1 MSLPVASLQVA
12 VSEGVV
18 CVKISGPANFN
29 SSPGF
34 KTIAN
39 QLCADAGHLLLLD
52 LADCVTMDSTFLGM
66 LASLSQR
73 LEKPIELLNPSD
85 RIIGLLDNLGV
96 LDFFKIDQGENPLT
110 ANLQQADTAPA
121 DKREMTETSLEAHRL
136 LMGLN
141 PDNIPRFKDVA
152 KYLEEDLARQG
163 NV

>member
-1 MSLPVASLQVA
+1 M
-12 VSEGVV
+12 
-18 CVKISGPANFN
+18 
-29 SSPGF
+29 
-34 KTIAN
+34 
-39 QLCADAGHLLLLD
+39 LLLD

-110 ANLQQADTAPA
+110 VNLQQADTAPA

-136 LMGLN
+136 LMDLN

-163 NV
+163 NA